1 MISLFPAR
9 DPAGD
14 PGAELRDRI
23 MAASWISG
31 FLWLLTGSLLVYFF
45 HSKPAAGLLLGELP
59 FWQQLPAGLF
69 CGLMA
74 GYLASAM
81 MKLPRFRHISRDY
94 PIVDAVRKARLST
107 GDIYSISVT
116 AGITEE
122 WLFRAAL
129 QPVLGLWISS
139 LIFVALHGYFKF
151 KNTAQMLFG
160 GFMML
165 LSLMLGMLFEYA
177 GLLSAITA
185 HAAYDVKVTRSLKD
199 HPKSEYS

>member
-9 DPAGD
+9 DTTGD

-31 FLWLLTGSLLVYFF
+31 LLWLLTGSLLVYFF
-45 HSKPAAGLLLGELP
+45 HTKPAAGLLLGSLP
-59 FWQQLPAGLF
+59 FWQQLLTGLACGLPAGF
-69 CGLMA
+69 M
-74 GYLASAM
+74 ASAM
-81 MKLPRFRHISRDY
+81 MKLPRFHHISRDY

-107 GDIYSISVT
+107 SDIYSISIT
-116 AGITEE
+116 AGIAEE

-129 QPVLGLWISS
+129 QPLLGLWLSS

-151 KNTAQMLFG
+151 KNTAQLLFG

-165 LSLMLGMLFEYA
+165 LSLMLGLLFEHA

-185 HAAYDVKVTRSLKD
+185 HAAYDVKVTRSLKEY
-199 HPKSEYS
+199 PKSQ

>member
-9 DPAGD
+9 DTTGD

-31 FLWLLTGSLLVYFF
+31 LLWLVTGSLLVYFF
-45 HSKPAAGLLLGELP
+45 HSQSPAELFSGGLPL
-59 FWQQLPAGLF
+59 WQQLLSGLTG
-69 CGLMA
+69 GLLA

-107 GDIYSISVT
+107 ADIYSISIT
-116 AGITEE
+116 AGIAEE

-129 QPVLGLWISS
+129 QPLLGLWLSS
-139 LIFVALHGYFKF
+139 LIFVGLHGYFKF
-151 KNTAQMLFG
+151 KNTAQLLFG

-165 LSLMLGMLFEYA
+165 LSLMLGLLFEYA

-185 HAAYDVKVTRSLKD
+185 HAAYDVRVTRSLKD
-199 HPKSEYS
+199 HPKSQ